1 MQWTVKGPAF
11 IALGASAA
19 LVLAACSGGGAPS
32 ASTSAPGA
40 SSAAAPVAMTFWHNS
55 TTGDGKKYWE
65 DTVAAFQKEH
75 PGVTITIQAIQNE
88 DMDGKLQTALASS
101 DGPTIF
107 MARGGGKLADVV
119 AADQVMDITDK
130 IAPDVK
136 TALGDGI
143 FSAFTVDGKIYG
155 MPSSVL
161 PGGIYYSKDLFKQ
174 AGIDATP
181 TTFEEL
187 SAAVTKLKAKNIAPI
202 ALGGKDA
209 WPAAHWYYFFALRD
223 CSQATLDKAAA
234 DKDFS
239 DPCWLKAGEDL
250 KAFTATE
257 PFNKGYL
264 TTSAQQGAGSSAG
277 MIANHKAA
285 MELMGAWDPGVI
297 ADLTPDKKAL
307 PDLGWFPFPAVSG
320 GAGDPTAMMGGS
332 DGFACAKNAPA
343 ECVDFLNFASSKANQ
358 EGYATAFKTL
368 PANRDAKDVVTDPAL
383 KDVLASYDKAA
394 YVELWLDTQYGQNV
408 GNALNG
414 GVVNMFAGK
423 GTPADIVT
431 AVKAAAAKG

>member
-1 MQWTVKGPAF
+1 MKKTVKGT
-11 IALGASAA
+11 A
-19 LVLAACSGGGAPS
+19 LVALSASVALLAAGCSGGATS
-32 ASTSAPGA
+32 STTASEGGS
-40 SSAAAPVAMTFWHNS
+40 AAPVTMSFWHNS
-55 TTGDGKKYWE
+55 TTGDGKQYWE
-65 DTVAAFQKEH
+65 GTVAAFEKEH
-75 PGVTITIQAIQNE
+75 PNVTINIQAIQNE
-88 DMDGKLQTALASS
+88 DMDGKLQTALASGG
-101 DGPTIF
+101 DPTIF

-119 AADQVMDITDK
+119 AADQVMDITDQ
-130 IAPDVK
+130 ISPEVK

-155 MPSSVL
+155 MPTSVL
-161 PGGIYYSKDLFKQ
+161 PGGMYYSKDLFAK
-174 AGIDATP
+174 AGITATP

-187 SAAVTKLKAKNIAPI
+187 NAAVTKLKAAGIAPI

-209 WPAAHWYYFFALRD
+209 WPAAHWYYFMALRD
-223 CSQATLDKAAA
+223 CSRDTMDKAAA
-234 DKDFS
+234 TKDFS

-250 KAFTATE
+250 QAFTATD

-307 PDLGWFPFPAVSG
+307 PDLGWFPFPAVTG
-320 GAGDPTAMMGGS
+320 GAGDPSAMMGGS
-332 DGFACAKNAPA
+332 DGFACRKDAPSA
-343 ECVDFLNFASSKANQ
+343 CVDFLNFIAKKANQ

-368 PANRDAKDVVTDPAL
+368 PANKDAKGVVTDPAL
-383 KDVLASYDKAA
+383 QDVLAAYDKAA

-423 GTPADIVT
+423 GTPADIVA
-431 AVKAAAAKG
+431 AVKSAAAKG

>member
-1 MQWTVKGPAF
+1 MKKTVKGT
-11 IALGASAA
+11 A
-19 LVLAACSGGGAPS
+19 LVALSASVALLAAGCSGGTTS
-32 ASTSAPGA
+32 STTASEGGS
-40 SSAAAPVAMTFWHNS
+40 AAPVTMSFWHNS
-55 TTGDGKKYWE
+55 TTGDGKQYWE
-65 DTVAAFQKEH
+65 GTVAAFEKEH
-75 PGVTITIQAIQNE
+75 PNVTINIQAIQNE
-88 DMDGKLQTALASS
+88 DMDGKLQTALASGG
-101 DGPTIF
+101 DPTIF

-119 AADQVMDITDK
+119 AADQVMDITDQ
-130 IAPDVK
+130 ISPDIK

-155 MPSSVL
+155 MPTSVL
-161 PGGIYYSKDLFKQ
+161 PGGMYYSKDLFAK
-174 AGIDATP
+174 AGITATP

-187 SAAVTKLKAKNIAPI
+187 NAAVTKLKAAGIAPI

-209 WPAAHWYYFFALRD
+209 WPAAHWYYFMALRD
-223 CSQATLDKAAA
+223 CSRDTMDKAAA
-234 DKDFS
+234 TKDFS

-250 KAFTATE
+250 QAFTATD
-257 PFNKGYL
+257 PFNKGYP
-264 TTSAQQGAGSSAG
+264 TTSAQQGAGSPAG
-277 MIANHKAA
+277 ILANHKAA

-307 PDLGWFPFPAVSG
+307 PDLGWFPFPAVTG

-332 DGFACAKNAPA
+332 DGFACRKDAPPA
-343 ECVDFLNFASSKANQ
+343 CMDFLNFIANKANQ

-368 PANRDAKDVVTDPAL
+368 PANKDAKGVVTDPAL
-383 KDVLASYDKAA
+383 QDVLAAYDKAA

-423 GTPADIVT
+423 GTPADIVA
-431 AVKAAAAKG
+431 AVKSAAAKG

>member
-1 MQWTVKGPAF
+1 MKKTVKGT
-11 IALGASAA
+11 A
-19 LVLAACSGGGAPS
+19 LVALSASVALLAAGCSGGATS
-32 ASTSAPGA
+32 STTASEGGS
-40 SSAAAPVAMTFWHNS
+40 AAPVTMAFWHNS
-55 TTGDGKKYWE
+55 TTGDGKQYWE
-65 DTVAAFQKEH
+65 DTVAAFEKEH
-75 PGVTITIQAIQNE
+75 PNVTINIQAIQNE
-88 DMDGKLQTALASS
+88 DMDGKLQTALASGG
-101 DGPTIF
+101 DPTIF

-119 AADQVMDITDK
+119 AADQVMDITDQ
-130 IAPDVK
+130 ISPEVK

-155 MPSSVL
+155 MPTSVL
-161 PGGIYYSKDLFKQ
+161 PGGMYYSKDLFAK
-174 AGIDATP
+174 AGITATP

-187 SAAVTKLKAKNIAPI
+187 NAAVTKLKAAGIAPI

-209 WPAAHWYYFFALRD
+209 WPAAHWYYFMALRD
-223 CSQATLDKAAA
+223 CSRDTMDKAAA
-234 DKDFS
+234 TKDFS

-250 KAFTATE
+250 QAFTATD

-307 PDLGWFPFPAVSG
+307 PDLGWFPFPAVTG
-320 GAGDPTAMMGGS
+320 GAGDPSAMMGGS
-332 DGFACAKNAPA
+332 DGFACRKDAPSA
-343 ECVDFLNFASSKANQ
+343 CMDFLNFIANKANQ

-368 PANRDAKDVVTDPAL
+368 PANKDAKGVVTDPAL
-383 KDVLASYDKAA
+383 QDVLAAYDKAA

-423 GTPADIVT
+423 GTPADIVA
-431 AVKAAAAKG
+431 AVKSAAAKG

>member
-1 MQWTVKGPAF
+1 MKKTVKGT
-11 IALGASAA
+11 A
-19 LVLAACSGGGAPS
+19 LVALSASVALLAAGCSGGATS
-32 ASTSAPGA
+32 STTASEGGS
-40 SSAAAPVAMTFWHNS
+40 AAPVTMSFWHNS
-55 TTGDGKKYWE
+55 TTGDGKQYWE
-65 DTVAAFQKEH
+65 DTVAAFEKEH
-75 PGVTITIQAIQNE
+75 PNVTINIQAIQNE
-88 DMDGKLQTALASS
+88 DMDGKLQTALASGG
-101 DGPTIF
+101 DPTIF

-119 AADQVMDITDK
+119 AADQVMDITDQ
-130 IAPDVK
+130 ISPEVK

-155 MPSSVL
+155 MPTSVL
-161 PGGIYYSKDLFKQ
+161 PGGMYYSKDLFAK
-174 AGIDATP
+174 AGITATP

-187 SAAVTKLKAKNIAPI
+187 NAAVTKLKAAGIAPI

-209 WPAAHWYYFFALRD
+209 WPAAHWYYFMALRD
-223 CSQATLDKAAA
+223 CSRDTMDKAAA
-234 DKDFS
+234 TKDFS

-250 KAFTATE
+250 QAFTATD

-307 PDLGWFPFPAVSG
+307 PDLGWFPFPAVTG
-320 GAGDPTAMMGGS
+320 GAGDPSAMMGGS
-332 DGFACAKNAPA
+332 DGFACRKDAPPA
-343 ECVDFLNFASSKANQ
+343 CMDFLNFIANKANQ

-368 PANRDAKDVVTDPAL
+368 PANKDAKGVVTDPAL
-383 KDVLASYDKAA
+383 QDVLAAYDKAA

-423 GTPADIVT
+423 GTPADIVA
-431 AVKAAAAKG
+431 AVKSAAAKG